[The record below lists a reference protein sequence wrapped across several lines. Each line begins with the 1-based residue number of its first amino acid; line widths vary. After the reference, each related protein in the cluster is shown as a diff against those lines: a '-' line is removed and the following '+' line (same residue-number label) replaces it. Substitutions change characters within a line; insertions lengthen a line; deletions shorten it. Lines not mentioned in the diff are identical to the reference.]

1 MLDTGPLDATLFHMV
16 GPLRILK
23 SVVTASLLMTWG
35 PALAQDTDGLDEL
48 FAALKTAEPA
58 EAARIERQIWEA
70 WSDSGSAAMDL
81 LLMRGRQAMNAGDA
95 EAAIDHF
102 SALIDHA
109 PEFAEGYNARA
120 TAYFQADKFG
130 LSLADIRST
139 LALNP
144 RHFGALGGLAIILEH
159 LGEPENALE
168 VYRRVQAIHPNQENL
183 EDAIERLEKAVGG
196 VTL

>member
-1 MLDTGPLDATLFHMV
+1 MV

>member
-1 MLDTGPLDATLFHMV
+1 MV
-16 GPLRILK
+16 GPKRILK
-23 SVVTASLLMTWG
+23 CVVAASLLG
-35 PALAQDTDGLDEL
+35 VAAPVLAQDGSTLEDLYD
-48 FAALKTAEPA
+48 ALKSAEPA
-58 EAARIERQIWEA
+58 EAARIERQIWDA

-81 LLMRGRQAMNAGDA
+81 LLMRGREAMTAGDT

-144 RHFGALGGLAIILEH
+144 QHFGALSGLAIILEH
-159 LGEPENALE
+159 LGEQENALE
-168 VYRRVQAIHPNQENL
+168 IYRRIQAIHPNQENL

>member
-1 MLDTGPLDATLFHMV
+1 MLDTGPLDATLSHMV